1 MSRKILLVL
10 GNCRING
17 NTEQLADAFIKGAI
31 EAGHEVKKI
40 DLRKLRVCGCVG
52 CNACRFGKPCVQKDD
67 FNSLVPEIKTADM
80 IVFASPLH
88 FWTLSSS
95 IIAFIERFYC
105 IAEEDND
112 PPYGRYEK
120 YPIHDSALLMTSADE
135 NFWTYDKAV
144 DYYNYAIVNY
154 IGFHNKGVLLAGG
167 CGDTNGKPQIQHTD
181 YLNKA
186 YIFGKTVYSDVEVRE
201 ICHEH

>member
-10 GNCRING
+10 GNCRTNG
-17 NTEQLADAFIKGAI
+17 NTEQLADAFIKGAV
-31 EAGHEVKKI
+31 EAGHEVKKV
-40 DLRKLRVCGCVG
+40 DLRKLRVGGCIG

-67 FNSLVPEIKTADM
+67 FNILVPEIIAADL

-105 IAEEDND
+105 IAEEDAD

-135 NFWTYDKAV
+135 NFWTYDKAA
-144 DYYNYAIVNY
+144 DYYHYAIVNY

-167 CGDTNGKPQIQHTD
+167 CGDTNGKSQIKNTD

-186 YIFGKTVYSDVEVRE
+186 YLFGKTVYSDE
-201 ICHEH
+201 